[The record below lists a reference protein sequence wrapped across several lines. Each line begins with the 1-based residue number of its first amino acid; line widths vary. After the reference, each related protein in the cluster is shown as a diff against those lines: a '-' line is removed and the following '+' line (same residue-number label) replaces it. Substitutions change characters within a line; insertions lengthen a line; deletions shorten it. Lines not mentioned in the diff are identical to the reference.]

1 MGCWRKTDGESSARP
16 LCRNAPPGHAFG
28 MKAIW
33 TLLAVLAAGSAIA
46 SPASAAVYWGNTT
59 TGTVG
64 RANLDG
70 SSANHDVPRKPP
82 GLPLGEWLGSSRHA
96 DDLL

>member
-64 RANLDG
+64 RATSMDRAPTTTFPA
-70 SSANHDVPRKPP
+70 S
-82 GLPLGEWLGSSRHA
+82 LPA
-96 DDLL
+96 CP